1 MQNLPTVAV
10 VTSTIGRP
18 ELERAILSV
27 QQQTYPCRHYV
38 FVDGEQF
45 HQQAAEML
53 QKYPNVIATYLPMNT
68 GANGWTNSSIN
79 AIAPY
84 LIKADILCYL
94 DDDNWYEPNH
104 VESGVRTLAESGA
117 DYAYAL
123 RNLFDHNQR
132 FICVDCSESLG
143 SYSRGWRDAISFQ
156 VKQGDKISVFKSGL
170 STENHIDT
178 NCYFLRHSV
187 AKAVSLAWH
196 TGLHNDKNVYTA
208 LRKLG
213 LVEACTRVVSV
224 NYVFDVLKGMG
235 SLYEAFRN
243 PEYTNA
249 TPELAYEL
257 CIQCIQAMSEKS
269 IEGWG
274 GKPIWEK

>member
-1 MQNLPTVAV
+1 MHNLPTVAV

-18 ELERAILSV
+18 ELERAILSI

-45 HQQAAEML
+45 HSQAAEIL
-53 QKYPNVIATYLPMNT
+53 RRYPNVIATYLPMNT

-104 VESGVRTLAESGA
+104 IECGVRTLVESGA

-132 FICVDCSESLG
+132 FICVDCCESLG
-143 SYSRGWRDAISFQ
+143 SYSRGWGNEFSGE
-156 VKQGDKISVFKSGL
+156 VNHGDKIYSFQCGW

-187 AKAVSLAWH
+187 AKAVSMAWH
-196 TGLHNDKNVYTA
+196 TGLHNDKHVYA
-208 LRKLG
+208 VLRELG
-213 LVEACTRVVSV
+213 LAEACTRAVSV
-224 NYVFDVLKGMG
+224 NYVFDVLKGARI
-235 SLYEAFRN
+235 LYESFIKD
-243 PEYTNA
+243 TNA
-249 TPELAYEL
+249 TPDLAYEL
-257 CIQCIQAMSEKS
+257 CIKSLKAMSEKS

-274 GKPIWEK
+274 GKLIWEK